1 MLAFDV
7 HVLGRQLVFLDH
19 FGKSLDHDGLRRDG
33 VGRDHLRP
41 RQAHA
46 LGERLVTG

>member
-7 HVLGRQLVFLDH
+7 HVLGRQLAFLDH
-19 FGKSLDHDGLRRDG
+19 LGKALDHDGLRRDG
-33 VGRDHLRP
+33 VGGDHLRSS
-41 RQAHA
+41 QAHA

>member
-7 HVLGRQLVFLDH
+7 HVLGRQLAFLDH

-33 VGRDHLRP
+33 VSRDHLRP